1 MSDYVAGERD
11 VLSQISDGLA
21 AAVIM
26 TECAVA
32 LFEAQATHPA
42 RSIVRARNYPAWLEP
57 TVAAW
62 RPRYS
67 EHTSAFPEPWSCEP
81 GGVRGHNN

>member
-1 MSDYVAGERD
+1 VHGYKWMSDYVAGERD

-57 TVAAW
+57 THD
-62 RPRYS
+62 RYVCADLLRTCGRWTN
-67 EHTSAFPEPWSCEP
+67 E
-81 GGVRGHNN
+81 